1 MLPDR
6 WRVRTDEDR
15 FGGDDRQHML
25 SIMECGPRLMP
36 ALRARPVRLI
46 SAQRRV
52 LKRRAR
58 GHKTPY
64 RDRVRAQIVLDAAR
78 DLPNAVIA
86 RRCGVC
92 EDTVRTWR
100 GRFSVEG
107 MDGLADRPRS
117 GRPPGFTPVQVAE
130 VKALA
135 CQLPAD
141 AEVPLSRWSSI
152 ELARHAI
159 DTGIVQAISAST
171 VRRWLTSDAIKPWQ
185 YRSWIFPR
193 DPDFRAKATRI
204 LDLYAG
210 TFEGEPLGADEYV
223 ISSDEKTS
231 IQARC
236 RCHPTLPPG
245 KARMMRVNHEYARGG
260 ALAYLAAY
268 DVHHARLFGRCE
280 PSTGIEPFMA
290 LAEQVMTQEPYASAT
305 RVFWVVDNGSS
316 HRGQAA
322 INRFATRFP
331 NAVMIHTP
339 VHASWLNQVE
349 IVFSVIQRKV
359 VSPND
364 FTDLDQVEHRLTEF
378 EHRYNATA
386 RPFRWKF
393 TTADLDDLL
402 ARIDHHQQTEDLT
415 LAA

>member
-1 MLPDR
+1 MIDVVL
-6 WRVRTDEDR
+6 
-15 FGGDDRQHML
+15 L
-25 SIMECGPRLMP
+25 SIMKCGARLMP
-36 ALRARPVRLI
+36 VLRACPIRLTL
-46 SAQRRV
+46 AQRRV
-52 LKRRAR
+52 LKRRAK
-58 GHKTPY
+58 GHKTPH
-64 RDRVRAQIVLDAAR
+64 RDRVRAQIVLDAAAGHA
-78 DLPNAVIA
+78 NAAIA
-86 RRCGVC
+86 RRRGVC
-92 EDTVRTWR
+92 EDTARTWR
-100 GRFSVEG
+100 SRFAA
-107 MDGLADRPRS
+107 DGLDGLDDRRRS
-117 GRPPGFTPVQVAE
+117 GRPPRFTPVQVAE

-135 CQLPAD
+135 CQLPAQAD
-141 AEVPLSRWSSI
+141 APLSRWSSP

-159 DTGIVQAISAST
+159 EAGIAETISAST
-171 VRRWLTSDAIKPWQ
+171 VRRWLASDAIKPWQ

-193 DPDFRAKATRI
+193 DPHFRAKAARI

-210 TFEGEPLGADEYV
+210 IWEGQPLGEHEYV

-245 KARMMRVNHEYARGG
+245 RARAMRVNHDYDRGG

-268 DVHHARLFGRCE
+268 DIHHARLVGRCE
-280 PSTGIEPFMA
+280 PTTGIEAFMA
-290 LAEQVMTQEPYASAT
+290 LAEQVMTREPYASAK
-305 RVFWVVDNGSS
+305 RVFWIVDNGSS

-322 INRFATRFP
+322 TDRLANRFP

-339 VHASWLNQVE
+339 VHASWLNQIE
-349 IVFSVIQRKV
+349 IVFSVVQRKV

-364 FTDLDQVEHRLTEF
+364 FTSLDQIEQRLIDF

-386 RPFRWKF
+386 RSFRWKF

-402 ARIDHHQQTEDLT
+402 TRIDHHQQNNDHT